1 MIKINLLN
9 SFTAGSSESL
19 QMAEDMNNIKTSFFK
34 NLFVMVLGVVA
45 LYGYEYV
52 TIPELQAQLATIQAE
67 INEASTFNQK
77 MDSLKKEIEKYEK
90 DLKRL
95 NGQTE
100 FLQKVQKERLLSV
113 DLINKMRDTVS
124 PKVWLNTINV
134 TDTSIEIKGEA
145 ESISDVNEFNS
156 RLSGTTYLKDVLT
169 TSIERKLN
177 TANNFQIQTFNIKA
191 SYVDGKQLLD
201 TGSGELDRVP
211 EKLPEAPPAAAAPAH
226 GAGQAGE

>member
-9 SFTAGSSESL
+9 SFAAGSSESL
-19 QMAEDMNNIKTSFFK
+19 QMAEEMASIKTSFLK
-34 NLFVMVLGVVA
+34 NIFVMILGVAA
-45 LYGYEYV
+45 LYAYEFV

-67 INEASTFNQK
+67 INEASTFNLK

-90 DLKRL
+90 DLKRI

-124 PKVWLNTINV
+124 PKVWLNSIVVN
-134 TDTSIEIKGEA
+134 DTSIEVKGES
-145 ESISDVNEFNS
+145 ESISDVNEFNA

-177 TANNFQIQTFNIKA
+177 TANNFQIQTFNIRA
-191 SYVDGKQLLD
+191 SFVDGKQLLD
-201 TGSGELDRVP
+201 TSGGGELERAP
-211 EKLPEAPPAAAAPAH
+211 EKLPDTSSAPPAAA
-226 GAGQAGE
+226 GQAGH